1 MLILDPAPKTSLT
14 EKKEEVKTGIQDAT
28 IDIGGK
34 LEELIKDPKSVLS
47 VLTNTLK
54 EAFAPSKYIEA
65 TKSLNEEAFRLARTL
80 GVSSQRTR
88 ELTVAVADAIPEFV
102 GIGLEVADAGLA
114 MSTLFESLNTNLTIG
129 KDVLVDFAATSKVT
143 GVEQKTL
150 AVNFRDVG
158 VGIASIGDKMMEV
171 TKIAQQAGVSVKS
184 VSDSVVSNLDKM
196 NMYNFDGGIKGLAKM
211 AAQASKLGMSMEG
224 VFGIVDKVFNPEGAI
239 NLAASLQRLGVTTS
253 DLLDPL
259 RLMDLAQNDPAE
271 LQNQIVNMTKEFTR
285 FNKETNQ
292 FEILPGAKRRLNEIG
307 KELGYNNGEL
317 QKMAINAGNFDYKLK
332 QIRMPNLPI
341 NEDTKNLI
349 ATMAQINKE
358 GIAEIRVART
368 DNQGNFTGEY
378 DPVAVQ
384 NLTEQQIKLV
394 EQQQLSQQDS
404 MPDIAKDQLDELR
417 KLNTNINKFVMAQ
430 RYGLASSNLF
440 SGAYVS
446 SLRMATKG
454 FEDSKFGSEP
464 ATTSKT
470 YRDNIGLMGN
480 NSIKDIMNMTG
491 DKLFDIGTKIFNNG
505 IKLTTTDLKNQ
516 FQSIVDGVTKIYTTP
531 ANDVDFVKNFNDFYT
546 NSNMEKKVN
555 HSGNIN
561 YTFTHDFKLSDISKL
576 PTQMQQLI
584 IDLWSK
590 GLTETEIQNLMMDA
604 KNKVFNGN
612 NQPTIIKKTP

>member
-1 MLILDPAPKTSLT
+1 MLILDPANKADLK
-14 EKKEEVKTGIQDAT
+14 EKKEEVKTGIQDVT

-34 LEELIKDPKSVLS
+34 LEELIKNPKSVLS

-54 EAFAPSKYIEA
+54 ETFAPAKYLEA
-65 TKSLNEEAFRLARTL
+65 TKSLNEEAYRLARTL

-102 GIGLEVADAGLA
+102 GIGLEVADAGVA

-158 VGIASIGDKMMEV
+158 VGIGSIGDNMIKV
-171 TKIAQQAGVSVKS
+171 TKIAQQAGVTVKS

-196 NMYNFDGGIKGLAKM
+196 NMYNFEGGIKGLAKM
-211 AAQASKLGMSMEG
+211 AAQASRLGMSMEG

-259 RLMDLAQNDPAE
+259 RLMDLAQNDPTE

-285 FNKETNQ
+285 FNKENNQ
-292 FEILPGAKRRLNEIG
+292 TEILPGAKRRLNEIG
-307 KELGYNNGEL
+307 IAMGYNNGEL
-317 QKMAINAGNFDYKLK
+317 QKMAINAGNFEEKLK
-332 QIRMPNLPI
+332 QVRMPSLPI
-341 NEDTKNLI
+341 NEDTRNLI
-349 ATMAQINKE
+349 ATMAQMNDK
-358 GIAEIRVART
+358 GIAEIRVARV
-368 DNQGNFTGEY
+368 DDKGNFTGEY
-378 DPVAVQ
+378 DPVAVE

-394 EQQQLSQQDS
+394 EQQQLSQQDT
-404 MPDIAKDQLDELR
+404 MPDIARDQLDELR

-454 FEDSKFGSEP
+454 FEDSTFGSEP

-470 YRDNIGLMGN
+470 YRDNIGRMGDK
-480 NSIKDIMNMTG
+480 SIQDIMKMTG
-491 DKLFDIGTKIFNNG
+491 TQLFEIGTQIFNNG

-516 FQSIVDGVTKIYTTP
+516 FQSIMDGMEKIVTTKIKD
-531 ANDVDFVKNFNDFYT
+531 ADFIKNFNDFYT
-546 NSNMEKKVN
+546 NSNVEKKVN

-561 YTFTHDFKLSDISKL
+561 YTFTHDFKLGDLTKL
-576 PTQMQQLI
+576 PAQMQQLI

-590 GLTETEIQNLMMDA
+590 GLTETEIQTLMQDA

-612 NQPTIIKKTP
+612 NQPTIIKKP

>member
-1 MLILDPAPKTSLT
+1 MLILDPAKKADLT
-14 EKKEEVKTGIQDAT
+14 EKKEEVKTGIQDVT

-34 LEELIKDPKSVLS
+34 LEELIKNPKSVLS

-54 EAFAPSKYIEA
+54 EAFAPAKYLEA
-65 TKSLNEEAFRLARTL
+65 TKSLNEEAYRLARTL

-102 GIGLEVADAGLA
+102 GIGLEVADAGVA

-129 KDVLVDFAATSKVT
+129 KDVLADFAATSKVT

-158 VGIASIGDKMMEV
+158 VGIGSIGDNMIKV
-171 TKIAQQAGVSVKS
+171 TKIAQQAGVTVKS
-184 VSDSVVSNLDKM
+184 VSDAVVSNLDKM
-196 NMYNFDGGIKGLAKM
+196 NMYNFEGGIKGLAKM
-211 AAQASKLGMSMEG
+211 AAQASRLGMSMEG

-259 RLMDLAQNDPAE
+259 RLMDLAQNDPTE

-285 FNKETNQ
+285 FNKENNQ
-292 FEILPGAKRRLNEIG
+292 TEILPGAKRRLNEIG
-307 KELGYNNGEL
+307 IAMGYNNGEL
-317 QKMAINAGNFDYKLK
+317 QKMAINAGNFEEKLK
-332 QIRMPNLPI
+332 QVRMPSLPI
-341 NEDTKNLI
+341 NEDTRNLI
-349 ATMAQINKE
+349 ATMAQMNDK
-358 GIAEIRVART
+358 GIAEIRVARV
-368 DNQGNFTGEY
+368 DDKGNFTGEY
-378 DPVAVQ
+378 DPVAVE

-394 EQQQLSQQDS
+394 EQQQLSQQDT
-404 MPDIAKDQLDELR
+404 MPDIARDQLDELR

-454 FEDSKFGSEP
+454 FEDSTFGSEP

-470 YRDNIGLMGN
+470 YRDNIGRMGDK
-480 NSIKDIMNMTG
+480 SIQDIMKMTG
-491 DKLFDIGTKIFNNG
+491 TQLFEIGTQIFNNG

-516 FQSIVDGVTKIYTTP
+516 FQSIMDGMEKIVTTKIKD
-531 ANDVDFVKNFNDFYT
+531 ADFIKNFNDFYT
-546 NSNMEKKVN
+546 NSNVEKKVN

-561 YTFTHDFKLSDISKL
+561 YTFTHDFKLGDLTKL
-576 PTQMQQLI
+576 PAQMQQLI

-590 GLTETEIQNLMMDA
+590 GLTETEIQTLMQDA

-612 NQPTIIKKTP
+612 NQPTIIKKP